1 MSLIAIGVWILSY
14 LLGSIPFGIVLAKF
28 RKVDLRQQGSGNIGA
43 TNVARTL
50 GKTAGL
56 LTLAGDGGKGF
67 LSCWVAG
74 HLLSQPWEIA
84 LAGLLAYSGHVF
96 SIFLKFKGGKGVA
109 TGLGVF
115 LYLMPW
121 AAGSVFLV
129 FVISLATTRYVS
141 VSSLLAAVGLP
152 LFGFLFQAS
161 PSAIASSL
169 VMAGITI
176 YKHRENIRRL
186 RAGTENKF
194 RPN

>member
-1 MSLIAIGVWILSY
+1 MSLIATGVWVLSY
-14 LLGSIPFGIVLAKF
+14 LFGSIPFGMLLAKF

-67 LSCWVAG
+67 LSCWIAG

-84 LAGLLAYSGHVF
+84 MAGLLAYGGHVF

-115 LYLMPW
+115 IYLMPW
-121 AAGSVFLV
+121 AAGSVFVV
-129 FVISLATTRYVS
+129 FVVSLVTTRYVS
-141 VSSLLAAVGLP
+141 LSSLLAAVCLP
-152 LFGFLFQAS
+152 LFGIFFQAS
-161 PSAIASSL
+161 PPAIAISL
-169 VMAGITI
+169 VMAGITL

>member
-1 MSLIAIGVWILSY
+1 MIATGVWVLSY
-14 LLGSIPFGIVLAKF
+14 LFGSIPFGMLLAKF

-67 LSCWVAG
+67 LSCWIAG

-84 LAGLLAYSGHVF
+84 MAGLLAYGGHVF

-115 LYLMPW
+115 IYLMPW
-121 AAGSVFLV
+121 AAGSVFVV
-129 FVISLATTRYVS
+129 FVVSLVTTRYVS
-141 VSSLLAAVGLP
+141 LSSLLAAVCLP
-152 LFGFLFQAS
+152 LFGIFFQAS
-161 PSAIASSL
+161 PPAIAISL
-169 VMAGITI
+169 VMAGITL